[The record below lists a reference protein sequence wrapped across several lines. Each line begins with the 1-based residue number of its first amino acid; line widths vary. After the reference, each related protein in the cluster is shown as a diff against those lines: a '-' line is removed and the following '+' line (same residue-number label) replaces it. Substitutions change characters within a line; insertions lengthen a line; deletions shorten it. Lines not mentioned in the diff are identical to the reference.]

1 MLDEIFPVNI
11 SHRTMEF
18 LMAVNCLLPI
28 FGRIFENRIH
38 FSVYI
43 IQSRDMKRMADCV
56 TGNQFKIIN
65 KKYNLKNQNIN
76 NHLK

>member
-1 MLDEIFPVNI
+1 MLDEISQSYI

-18 LMAVNCLLPI
+18 LMAVSCLCLI
-28 FGRIFENRIH
+28 FGRIVENRIH

-43 IQSRDMKRMADCV
+43 IRSKGLKRMADCV
-56 TGNQFKIIN
+56 TENQFKIIN
-65 KKYNLKNQNIN
+65 KYKLNNHNIN